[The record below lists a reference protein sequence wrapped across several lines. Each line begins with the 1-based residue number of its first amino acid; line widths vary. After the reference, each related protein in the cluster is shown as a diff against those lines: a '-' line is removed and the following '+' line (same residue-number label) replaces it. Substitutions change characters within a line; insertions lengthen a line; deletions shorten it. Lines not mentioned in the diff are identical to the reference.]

1 MKNIKKINGKSSLLP
16 FQGLGSLCLA
26 FLFIFPLL
34 LSAQSQSDLEETR
47 RRLLKDI
54 KQTTRLL
61 KTAKQNK
68 EAALDRYL
76 TLQRQIQKRQ
86 KLVETLRSEI
96 ELTDKSIDRA
106 NIATDA
112 MNADVVRLKAEYAEM
127 LRKAYH
133 QKINNS
139 TLLFLFSS
147 SSFNEAY
154 RRYRYLQQYDAYRSK
169 QALLIVETQQTLIQ
183 KAGQLEEKRTEK
195 QALLTSSE
203 EQNGILSKEL
213 NTSNK
218 LLAGLKKDESRLTG
232 DLKKQRVRHEKLNV
246 AIEGIIKDVMAKR
259 RKKTRSPNI
268 TKADK
273 KEEADFRSI
282 TGSFEKNKGN
292 LPMPVRGVIT
302 KYFGSQKHP
311 TIKNITIDSP
321 GIDIK
326 TDKNADARAIYSGEV
341 VGIQFIPGYNYMVI
355 LKHGKYYSVYSNL
368 AELKVERGQ
377 KVSTRQPIGKV
388 STDRITN
395 TSTLHFEVWREKKR
409 LNPTSWVE

>member
-1 MKNIKKINGKSSLLP
+1 VKQTNRLKSAASLP
-16 FQGLGSLCLA
+16 FRGLGRLCLA
-26 FLFIFPLL
+26 LIFIFPLL
-34 LSAQSQSDLEETR
+34 LSAQSQSELEETR

-54 KQTTRLL
+54 KHTTRLL

-76 TLQRQIQKRQ
+76 TLQRQIEKRQ

-96 ELTDKSIDRA
+96 ELTNRSIDRA

-112 MNADVVRLKAEYAEM
+112 MTADVERLKAEYAEM
-127 LRKAYH
+127 LRTAYH
-133 QKINNS
+133 QKLNNS
-139 TLLFLFSS
+139 TLLFLFSAG
-147 SSFNEAY
+147 SFNEAY

-169 QALLIVETQQTLIQ
+169 QALLIVETQQTLTR
-183 KAGQLEEKRTEK
+183 KAGQLETKRSEK
-195 QALLTSSE
+195 QELLISSE

-218 LLAGLKKDESRLTG
+218 LLASLKKDETRLTG
-232 DLKKQRVRHEKLNV
+232 SLKKQRIRHEKLNV
-246 AIEGIIKDVMAKR
+246 AIESIIKDVMAKR

-268 TKADK
+268 SKADK
-273 KEEADFRSI
+273 REEADLRSI

-326 TDKNADARAIYSGEV
+326 TDKNAEARAIYSGEV

-368 AELKVERGQ
+368 AELKVKRGE
-377 KVSTRQPIGKV
+377 KVSTRQGLGKV

-395 TSTLHFEVWREKKR
+395 TSTLHFEVWKEKKR
-409 LNPTSWVE
+409 LNPTGWVR

>member
-1 MKNIKKINGKSSLLP
+1 MSESKSYLTKI
-16 FQGLGSLCLA
+16 A
-26 FLFIFPLL
+26 FLFLFTICAVNAF
-34 LSAQSQSDLEETR
+34 AQSQSDLEETR

-61 KTAKQNK
+61 NTAKQNK

-86 KLVETLRSEI
+86 KLIETLRSEI

-112 MNADVVRLKAEYAEM
+112 MNADVARLKNEYAEM
-127 LRKAYH
+127 LRTAYH
-133 QKINNS
+133 QKLNNS

-147 SSFNEAY
+147 DSFNEAY

-169 QALLIVETQQTLIQ
+169 QALLIVETQQTLTR
-183 KAGQLEEKRTEK
+183 KAGQLEEKRVGK
-195 QALLTSSE
+195 QKLLTSSE
-203 EQNGILSKEL
+203 EQHNLLSKEL

-246 AIEGIIKDVMAKR
+246 AIEGVIKDVMAQR

-268 TKADK
+268 SKADK
-273 KEEADFRSI
+273 KEEANFRSV

-377 KVSTRQPIGKV
+377 KVSTREPLGKV

-395 TSTLHFEVWREKKR
+395 TSTLHFEVWREKTR
-409 LNPTSWVE
+409 LNPTRWVK

>member
-1 MKNIKKINGKSSLLP
+1 MKP
-16 FQGLGSLCLA
+16 FQKIIIIILCIFYAATA
-26 FLFIFPLL
+26 F
-34 LSAQSQSDLEETR
+34 AQSQSELEETR

-54 KQTTRLL
+54 SQTTRLL

-96 ELTDKSIDRA
+96 ELTDKSIERA
-106 NIATDA
+106 NIATEA
-112 MNADVVRLKAEYAEM
+112 MTADVNRLKAEYAEM
-127 LRKAYH
+127 IRTAYH
-133 QKINNS
+133 QKLNNS
-139 TLLFLFSS
+139 TLLFLFSAG
-147 SSFNEAY
+147 SFNEAY
-154 RRYRYLQQYDAYRSK
+154 RRYRYLQQYDAYRRK
-169 QALLIVETQQTLIQ
+169 QAYLIVETQQTLTR
-183 KAGQLEEKRTEK
+183 KAEQAEGKRTEK
-195 QALLTSSE
+195 QELLTSSE
-203 EQNGILSKEL
+203 EQNNLLSGEL
-213 NTSNK
+213 STSNK
-218 LLAGLKKDESRLTG
+218 LLAGLKKDESRLAG

-246 AIEGIIKDVMAKR
+246 AIEGVIKDVMAQRIIKSR
-259 RKKTRSPNI
+259 NPKN
-268 TKADK
+268 TKAEK
-273 KEEADFRSI
+273 KEEADFRSV
-282 TGSFEKNKGN
+282 TGGFEQNKGN
-292 LPMPVRGVIT
+292 LSMPVRGVIT

-326 TDKNADARAIYSGEV
+326 TDKNADVRAVYRGEV

-368 AELKVERGQ
+368 AELKVERGD
-377 KVSTRQPIGKV
+377 KISTRQFIGKV

-409 LNPTSWVE
+409 LNPTRWVK

>member
-1 MKNIKKINGKSSLLP
+1 MKHTNKIKLAASPP
-16 FQGLGSLCLA
+16 FRGLGGLCLTL
-26 FLFIFPLL
+26 LFIFPLL
-34 LSAQSQSDLEETR
+34 LTAQSQSKLEETR
-47 RRLLKDI
+47 RRLIKDI

-61 KTAKQNK
+61 NTAKQNK

-86 KLVETLRSEI
+86 KLIETLRSEI
-96 ELTDKSIDRA
+96 DLTDKSIDRA

-112 MNADVVRLKAEYAEM
+112 MNADVARLKAEYAEM
-127 LRKAYH
+127 LRTAYH
-133 QKINNS
+133 QKLNNS

-147 SSFNEAY
+147 GSFNEAY

-169 QALLIVETQQTLIQ
+169 QALLIVETQQTLTR
-183 KAGQLEEKRTEK
+183 KTGQLEERRTEK
-195 QALLTSSE
+195 QELLSSSE
-203 EQNGILSKEL
+203 EQNNLLSKEL

-218 LLAGLKKDESRLTG
+218 LLAGLKKDETRLTG

-246 AIEGIIKDVMAKR
+246 AIEGVIKDVMAQH
-259 RKKTRSPNI
+259 RKKSRSPNI
-268 TKADK
+268 TKTYK
-273 KEEADFRSI
+273 KEEADLRSV

-326 TDKNADARAIYSGEV
+326 TDKDAGARAIYSGEV

-368 AELKVERGQ
+368 AELQVERGQ
-377 KVSTRQPIGKV
+377 KVSTRQVIGKV

-395 TSTLHFEVWREKKR
+395 TSTLHFEVWREKLR
-409 LNPTSWVE
+409 LNPTRWVR